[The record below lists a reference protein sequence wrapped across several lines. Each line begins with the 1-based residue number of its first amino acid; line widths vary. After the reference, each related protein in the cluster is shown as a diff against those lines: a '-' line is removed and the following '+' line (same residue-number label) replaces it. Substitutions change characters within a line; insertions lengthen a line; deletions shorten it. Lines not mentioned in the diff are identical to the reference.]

1 MNIIENSFKYNGPLQ
16 KRRSTEYIIL
26 HHRAGLG
33 DVQSIHAG
41 HLKNSWSGIGYHFYV
56 RKDGTV
62 YRGRP
67 IETVGAHCTNK
78 NSESIGVCFEGNYE
92 VETMPLPQFKA
103 GQELISYLKG
113 AYPNVDVKRH
123 RDFMATA
130 CPGKFFPFNDIIKEV
145 VTVKKELASAND
157 IVWELS
163 QKITISD
170 IPGFVKAL
178 DKAKQENSPLYWGY
192 YKIVNK

>member
-1 MNIIENSFKYNGPLQ
+1 MNIIENSFKYNGALQ
-16 KRRSTEYIIL
+16 KRRTTAYIIL
-26 HHRAGLG
+26 HHRAGDG
-33 DVQSIHAG
+33 DVKSIHEG
-41 HLKNSWSGIGYHFYV
+41 HLKNGWTGIGYHFYV
-56 RKDGTV
+56 RKDGTI

-67 IETVGAHCTNK
+67 IETVGAHCTGK
-78 NSESIGVCFEGNYE
+78 NSESIGICFEGNCE

-103 GQELISYLKG
+103 GQELISYLIG
-113 AYPNVDVKRH
+113 AYTKAEVKRH

-130 CPGKFFPFNDIIKEV
+130 CPGRNFPFNDISKGASS
-145 VTVKKELASAND
+145 VKKELTSAND

-170 IPGFVKAL
+170 IQGFVKAL